1 MGGKIFILKVI
12 LEIYQSL
19 QKNKVLLAFPASEN
33 KHTRL
38 NDAFNEIGT
47 CVKTITI
54 RRIAVKDGFVFNEFL
69 FFEVNLFWEV

>member
-12 LEIYQSL
+12 CKAYQSL
-19 QKNKVLLAFPASEN
+19 HKNKVLFALPASEN

-47 CVKTITI
+47 CVKRTII
-54 RRIAVKDGFVFNEFL
+54 KRIAIKEGLLFNAFL
-69 FFEVNLFWEV
+69 FFEVNLFRVV